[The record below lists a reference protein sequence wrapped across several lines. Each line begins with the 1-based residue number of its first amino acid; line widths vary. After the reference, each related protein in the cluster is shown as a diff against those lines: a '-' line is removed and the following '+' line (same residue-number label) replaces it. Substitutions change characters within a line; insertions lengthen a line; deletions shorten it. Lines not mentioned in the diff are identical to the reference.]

1 MKRILWKH
9 LIDVWQTDKCD
20 IRIKNISTVWAW
32 KVTWRGF
39 KCAEKDR
46 KFEIGRILDLDWKAL
61 RWEFI
66 STLTQKRKCDI
77 TQRTE
82 KETREQEAFSWRRSG
97 YLGPNWYINRTHRHV
112 CRIEDLETVNLYTS
126 PFCAKKAH
134 LIVIGLPCIRVE
146 IFRTRTYSIVEGYGS
161 VHLRDSKRWEDRKE
175 WAPRGSAWQR
185 VPRFLLQSLSCA
197 LPPGGSRTG
206 RALVDLQGK
215 RG

>member
-1 MKRILWKH
+1 MFKISKTNRWAGSCGWSCVLNLHGRPMTTANIFLQFLARADNEKNT
-9 LIDVWQTDKCD
+9 LKTSDVWQTDKCD

-97 YLGPNWYINRTHRHV
+97 YLRPNWYINRTHRHV
-112 CRIEDLETVNLYTS
+112 CRIEDLETVSLYPS
-126 PFCAKKAH
+126 PFCAT
-134 LIVIGLPCIRVE
+134 L
-146 IFRTRTYSIVEGYGS
+146 
-161 VHLRDSKRWEDRKE
+161 
-175 WAPRGSAWQR
+175 
-185 VPRFLLQSLSCA
+185 
-197 LPPGGSRTG
+197 
-206 RALVDLQGK
+206 
-215 RG
+215 